1 MRWRASIVSV
11 PRPGRFKR
19 PRLASAPFGL
29 RASRVNIDGEEL
41 AVFSFPLPPPTLP
54 NLLSQ
59 AERNVAIA
67 VLEGLSN
74 AEIATAR
81 GTSIRTVAN
90 QVASLLRKLGVRS
103 RAEAVAALGRL
114 QRS

>member
-1 MRWRASIVSV
+1 V

-19 PRLASAPFGL
+19 SQLTSVPFGL
-29 RASRVNIDGEEL
+29 RASKVAIDGEEL
-41 AVFSFPLPPPTLP
+41 AVFSFPLPPPALP
-54 NLLSQ
+54 SSLSE
-59 AERNVAIA
+59 AERDVAIA

-74 AEIATAR
+74 ADIAAAR
-81 GTSIRTVAN
+81 GTSPRTVAN

-103 RAEAVAALGRL
+103 RTEAAAALARL